1 MKRTVTILALT
12 LFFTGIRVCLADSP
26 QMGTWKL
33 NEAKSKLAPGS
44 TKNHTVIYEAAGD
57 KVKVT
62 VEGADS
68 TGKTVRSE
76 WTGKFDG
83 RPYPVTGDPTSDM
96 RSYRQINARTLTL
109 TAKQGSKV
117 TLTGRVVVS
126 TDGKTR
132 TVTTT
137 ATDAKGK
144 KTNSTAVYDK
154 Q

>member
-1 MKRTVTILALT
+1 
-12 LFFTGIRVCLADSP
+12 
-26 QMGTWKL
+26 
-33 NEAKSKLAPGS
+33 
-44 TKNHTVIYEAAGD
+44 
-57 KVKVT
+57 
-62 VEGADS
+62 
-68 TGKTVRSE
+68 
-76 WTGKFDG
+76 
-83 RPYPVTGDPTSDM
+83 M